1 MKKVLIITVLALGLT
16 LFAQEITHESLVINI
31 EVPVRVFEGRKFVE
45 NLTMNDFEVFE
56 DGVLQRLEA
65 VYLIK
70 GRTIERSEE
79 MKKFV
84 PQTSRNFYL
93 FFEINDYTPR
103 IGHAVDY
110 FVENVMSPEDILTV
124 ITPTKTYRMNPEV
137 FNILPRE
144 KIKSQMESQLKGIL
158 RRDALEGNS
167 EYRNAIRD
175 LADLAKSISSAT
187 YSSQVELGAAEY
199 KHVDLETQLMMYG
212 ETLRKLE
219 EMRRIDQKRL
229 LDFSEYLKEK
239 EGQKYVFL
247 FYQREYIP
255 QIEERALN
263 EFISS
268 RQDRQDI
275 LQSLQEFFT
284 LYKREITFDVTKV
297 KQAYANSSVS
307 IHFLF
312 FTDPQEHIPGIQIK
326 EHSEDIFNAFME
338 IAKATGGV
346 AESSANAVFL
356 FQNALEAS
364 ENYYLLYYSPINFK
378 KDGQFKEIK
387 VRLKDKDYKVL
398 HRSGYFAD

>member
-124 ITPTKTYRMNPEV
+124 VTPTRTYRMNPEI
-137 FNILPRE
+137 FNTLPRE
-144 KIKSQMESQLKGIL
+144 QIKSQMESQLKGIL
-158 RRDALEGNS
+158 RRDTLEGNS

-175 LADLAKSISSAT
+175 LAGLAKAISSAS
-187 YSSQVELGAAEY
+187 SSQDEFGAAEY
-199 KHVDLETQLMMYG
+199 EEADLELQIMMYG
-212 ETLRKLE
+212 EILRKLE
-219 EMRRIDQKRL
+219 EMRRVDQKRL
-229 LDFSEYLKEK
+229 LDFSEYLEEK

-255 QIEERALN
+255 QIEQRVLN
-263 EFISS
+263 QFMSLN
-268 RQDRQDI
+268 QDRQDI
-275 LQSLQEFFT
+275 LHSLQELFT
-284 LYKREITFDVTKV
+284 FYKREITFDVAKV

-312 FTDPQEHIPGIQIK
+312 FTDPQKHIPGVQMK

-338 IAKATGGV
+338 IAKATGGFS
-346 AESSANAVFL
+346 ESSSNAVFL
-356 FQNALEAS
+356 FQNAVDAS

>member
-16 LFAQEITHESLVINI
+16 LFAQEVTHESLVINI

-124 ITPTKTYRMNPEV
+124 VTPTKTYRMNPEI

-144 KIKSQMESQLKGIL
+144 QIKSKMESQLKGIL
-158 RRDALEGNS
+158 RRDTLEGNS

-175 LADLAKSISSAT
+175 LAGLAKAISSAS
-187 YSSQVELGAAEY
+187 SSQDEFGAAEFQEA
-199 KHVDLETQLMMYG
+199 DLELQIMMYG
-212 ETLRKLE
+212 EILRKLE
-219 EMRRIDQKRL
+219 EMRRVDQKRL
-229 LDFSEYLKEK
+229 LDFSEYLEEK

-255 QIEERALN
+255 QIEQRVLN
-263 EFISS
+263 QFMSLN
-268 RQDRQDI
+268 QDRQDI
-275 LQSLQEFFT
+275 LHSLQELFSF
-284 LYKREITFDVTKV
+284 YKREITFDVAKV

-312 FTDPQEHIPGIQIK
+312 FTDPQKHIPGIQMK

-338 IAKATGGV
+338 IAKATGGLS
-346 AESSANAVFL
+346 ESSSNAVFL
-356 FQNALEAS
+356 FQNAVDAS

-378 KDGQFKEIK
+378 KDGKFKEIK

>member
-124 ITPTKTYRMNPEV
+124 VTPTKTYRMNPEI

-144 KIKSQMESQLKGIL
+144 QIKSKMESQLKGIL
-158 RRDALEGNS
+158 RRDTLEGNS

-175 LADLAKSISSAT
+175 LAGLAKAISSAS
-187 YSSQVELGAAEY
+187 SSQDEFGAAEY
-199 KHVDLETQLMMYG
+199 EEADLELQIMMYG
-212 ETLRKLE
+212 EILRKLE
-219 EMRRIDQKRL
+219 EMRRVDQKRL
-229 LDFSEYLKEK
+229 LDFSEYLEEK

-255 QIEERALN
+255 QIEQRVLN
-263 EFISS
+263 QFMSLN
-268 RQDRQDI
+268 QDRQDI
-275 LQSLQEFFT
+275 LHSLQELFSF
-284 LYKREITFDVTKV
+284 YKREITFDVAKV

-312 FTDPQEHIPGIQIK
+312 FTDPQKHIPGVQMK

-338 IAKATGGV
+338 IAKATGGFS
-346 AESSANAVFL
+346 ESSSNAVFL
-356 FQNALEAS
+356 FQNAVEAS

>member
-31 EVPVRVFEGRKFVE
+31 EIPVRVFEGRKFVE

-84 PQTSRNFYL
+84 PQTTRNFYL

-110 FVENVMSPEDILTV
+110 FIENVMSPEDILTV
-124 ITPTKTYRMNPEV
+124 VTPTKTYRMNPEI
-137 FNILPRE
+137 FNTLPRE

-158 RRDALEGNS
+158 RRDTLEGNS
-167 EYRNAIRD
+167 EYRNAIMD
-175 LADLAKSISSAT
+175 LAGLAKAISSAS
-187 YSSQVELGAAEY
+187 SSQDEFGAAEY
-199 KHVDLETQLMMYG
+199 HEADLELQIMMYG
-212 ETLRKLE
+212 EILRKLE
-219 EMRRIDQKRL
+219 EMRRVDQKRL

-255 QIEERALN
+255 QIEQRVLN
-263 EFISS
+263 QFMSLN
-268 RQDRQDI
+268 QDRQDI
-275 LQSLQEFFT
+275 LHSLQELFT
-284 LYKREITFDVTKV
+284 FYKREITFDVAKV

-312 FTDPQEHIPGIQIK
+312 FTDPQKHIPGIQMK
-326 EHSEDIFNAFME
+326 EHSEDVFNAFME
-338 IAKATGGV
+338 IAKATGGLS
-346 AESSANAVFL
+346 ESSSNAVFL
-356 FQNALEAS
+356 FQNAVEAS

-378 KDGQFKEIK
+378 KDGKFKEIK

>member
-16 LFAQEITHESLVINI
+16 LFAQEVTHESLVINI

-124 ITPTKTYRMNPEV
+124 VTPTRTYRMNPEI
-137 FNILPRE
+137 FNTLPRE
-144 KIKSQMESQLKGIL
+144 QIKSKMESQLKGIL
-158 RRDALEGNS
+158 RRDTLEGNS
-167 EYRNAIRD
+167 EYRNAIMD
-175 LADLAKSISSAT
+175 LAGLAKAISSAS
-187 YSSQVELGAAEY
+187 SSQDEFGAAEY
-199 KHVDLETQLMMYG
+199 HEADLELQIMMYG
-212 ETLRKLE
+212 EILRKLE
-219 EMRRIDQKRL
+219 EMRRVDQKRL

-255 QIEERALN
+255 QIEQRVLN
-263 EFISS
+263 QFMSLN
-268 RQDRQDI
+268 QDRQDI
-275 LQSLQEFFT
+275 LHSLQELFT
-284 LYKREITFDVTKV
+284 FYKREITFDVAKV

-312 FTDPQEHIPGIQIK
+312 FTDPQKHIPGVQMK

-338 IAKATGGV
+338 IAKATGGFS
-346 AESSANAVFL
+346 ESSSNAVFL
-356 FQNALEAS
+356 FQNAVEAS

>member
-124 ITPTKTYRMNPEV
+124 VTPTRTYRMNPEI
-137 FNILPRE
+137 FNTLPRE
-144 KIKSQMESQLKGIL
+144 QIKSKMESQLKGIL
-158 RRDALEGNS
+158 RRDTLEGNS
-167 EYRNAIRD
+167 EYRNAIMD
-175 LADLAKSISSAT
+175 LAGLAKAISSAS
-187 YSSQVELGAAEY
+187 SSQDEFGAAEY
-199 KHVDLETQLMMYG
+199 HEADLELQIMMYG
-212 ETLRKLE
+212 EILRKLE
-219 EMRRIDQKRL
+219 EMRRVDQKRL

-255 QIEERALN
+255 QIEQRVLN
-263 EFISS
+263 QFMSLN
-268 RQDRQDI
+268 QDRQDI
-275 LQSLQEFFT
+275 LHSLQELFT
-284 LYKREITFDVTKV
+284 FYKREITFDVAKV

-312 FTDPQEHIPGIQIK
+312 FTDPQKHIPGVQMK

-338 IAKATGGV
+338 IAKATGGFS
-346 AESSANAVFL
+346 ESSSNAVFL